1 MKRIAL
7 IPFLSALA
15 ALSHAGAAVELRF
28 SDKGERLVFENAVWP
43 VKDPANLAKVAGD
56 SVSYRTISDRNE
68 DRIFVIDVKSGS
80 VASKSIGEVRNGVW
94 TIAPSDFVVAY
105 KVNVEVSNAAGPISA
120 ASVEL
125 QDALSKR
132 NVLVDSTTQGVATF
146 FFVKAGDVKVT
157 VNYNADGK
165 NQEPVRQTFTL
176 DQKRAEAVP
185 TFKVLVSGG
194 TSATPVGTAATNSP
208 SAAPTGNT
216 NDPITTPPGGGNGP
230 VGNILTTL
238 LGLGIVAG
246 VAYAIIRYM
255 KQNDATVKDVLTKL
269 GADIPQPPS
278 ADPDP
283 VTPTPIQPQPVQQII
298 LDSSTPPLIPAADP
312 ITPPAVVTGVPK
324 LKSSDGS
331 AFDLPDGEV
340 VVGREFGVELVV
352 PNETVSRKHASI
364 IKSGSDVQIVDHG
377 STNGTWV
384 NGIKVSGS
392 HTLRPGDSVRFG
404 SVEYRFEG

>member
-1 MKRIAL
+1 M
-7 IPFLSALA
+7 SALA
-15 ALSHAGAAVELRF
+15 ALSHASAAVELRF

-56 SVSYRTISDRNE
+56 TVSYRTTSDRNE

-80 VASKSIGEVRNGVW
+80 VASKTIGEVRNGVW
-94 TIAPSDFVVAY
+94 TIAPSDFMVAY
-105 KVNVEVSNAAGPISA
+105 KVNVEVSNASGPISA

-132 NVLVDSTTQGVATF
+132 TVLVDSTTKGVATF
-146 FFVKAGDVKVT
+146 FFVKTGDVKVT

-176 DQKRAEAVP
+176 DQKRTDAAP
-185 TFKVLVSGG
+185 TFKVLVAGG
-194 TSATPVGTAATNSP
+194 SSSNQPASNTPATPGETPATNTN
-208 SAAPTGNT
+208 APV
-216 NDPITTPPGGGNGP
+216 TPPGGGNGP

-269 GADIPQPPS
+269 GADVPQPPS
-278 ADPDP
+278 NDPDP
-283 VTPTPIQPQPVQQII
+283 VAPTPIQPQPMQQII
-298 LDSSTPPLIPAADP
+298 LDSSAPPDVMAAAP
-312 ITPPAVVTGVPK
+312 ITPPAVVTGFPK

-331 AFDLPDGEV
+331 AFDLPDGEI

-352 PNETVSRKHASI
+352 PNETVSRKHASL
-364 IKSGSDVQIVDHG
+364 IKTGTDVQIVDHG

-384 NGIKVSGS
+384 NGMKVVGS
-392 HTLRPGDSVRFG
+392 QTLRPGDSIRFG